1 MLGGESLNL
10 CLYVQCLCIFGDLEK
25 GSIAFISF
33 LKGIYDCKRLRLIVP
48 GTGLRV
54 HSGSL

>member
-1 MLGGESLNL
+1 MLQGESMNL
-10 CLYVQCLCIFGDLEK
+10 CLYVQCLCTFWDLEK

-33 LKGIYDCKRLRLIVP
+33 LKGVYDCKRLRLIVP
-48 GTGLRV
+48 GIGLRV